1 MTKSARRRRAP
12 AASVETVT
20 ALEEGVNDMSDTPEE
35 LDSYAPPLRGALALL
50 EGKCGALFSESD
62 AAAIKQQRRHRLI
75 VVAFC
80 VFGTF
85 AVVFSILDVTR
96 LLPLE
101 GHESLTRGLAVGLFA
116 GEVVTVSGALAAAL
130 VGLRYALQGN
140 WLEGRHR
147 AEMLRLL
154 KFRMLLDPS
163 LVGGGAGGG
172 LAEWESK
179 LAAEFDAVER
189 IDESTLHEWIE
200 ETRAPD
206 LPMCT
211 PAGAI
216 DERMLGDVVAYYR
229 RKRLDP
235 QASYFYRQAARNLR
249 RDWSTRLVPP
259 LLFFASVFFALVH
272 LVLEVVEM
280 FEQHFSLSGYA
291 QEWAHGRSAVGVTLV
306 ILAAALPTFGA
317 GLRGLRA
324 AYEFSR
330 NTVRFR
336 ALHFALELLR
346 ERVSREGAKP
356 EEVWR
361 DLWWC
366 EWLLE
371 AEHREWLRLMI
382 EAEWIG

>member
-1 MTKSARRRRAP
+1 M
-12 AASVETVT
+12 V
-20 ALEEGVNDMSDTPEE
+20 
-35 LDSYAPPLRGALALL
+35 
-50 EGKCGALFSESD
+50 
-62 AAAIKQQRRHRLI
+62 
-75 VVAFC
+75 
-80 VFGTF
+80 
-85 AVVFSILDVTR
+85 
-96 LLPLE
+96 
-101 GHESLTRGLAVGLFA
+101 
-116 GEVVTVSGALAAAL
+116 GALAAAL
-130 VGLRYALQGN
+130 VGLRFAWQGN

-163 LVGGGAGGG
+163 LVGGGKAG

-179 LAAEFDAVER
+179 LDAEFDAVGR
-189 IDESTLHEWIE
+189 IDESAVHEWIE

-206 LPMCT
+206 MVMCPPSGT
-211 PAGAI
+211 IDAGLLR
-216 DERMLGDVVAYYR
+216 DLLAYYR
-229 RKRLDP
+229 RKRLNP
-235 QASYFYRQAARNLR
+235 QAAYFYRQADRNLR
-249 RDWSTRLVPP
+249 RDWSTRLLPP
-259 LLFFASVFFALVH
+259 AFFFASVFFALVH

-280 FEQHFSLSGYA
+280 FEQHFSVSGYA
-291 QEWAHGRSAVGVTLV
+291 EEWAGGRSVLGVALV

-317 GLRGLRA
+317 GLRGLRS

-346 ERVSREGAKP
+346 ERLGREGTTP
-356 EEVWR
+356 EEIWR

-371 AEHREWLRLMI
+371 SEHREWLRLMI